1 MTHDGSM
8 SLPTGVLGR
17 IWALMLKESR
27 QLLRDRATFGMLLG
41 IPMLQIALFGCAIEL
56 SPQTL
61 PMTLVAADSQRFL
74 RLQRLMELNGLPAH
88 LQQSASR
95 SAGLQSLRDGKALIL
110 VDADSSPPIAYLD
123 ASDPVLSTQ
132 ADLLLDRLAR
142 SVFGPVDDDATPSF
156 TASHLYNPGAR
167 TQPFIVSGLLGVI
180 LTMSLVM
187 MSALTLARERESGTL
202 EGLLTTRVR
211 AIELW
216 AGKLSPYVVLGLVQA
231 VFVLLVARFAFDIH
245 PVGSRLV
252 LAGATLAFAMA
263 NLALGFM
270 FSCLA
275 RQQMQAM
282 QMTFFFFLPSS
293 LLSGFM
299 FPFVAMPRWAQ
310 RLAEILP
317 LTHYLRIVRG
327 LMLRGVDASFVVNE
341 LWPIALFTTSATAA
355 SLLFWRRSIAQ

>member
-1 MTHDGSM
+1 MTRGGSK
-8 SLPTGVLGR
+8 SLPPGALSR
-17 IWALMLKESR
+17 IWALMVKESR
-27 QLLRDRATFGMLLG
+27 QLLRDRATLGILLG
-41 IPMLQIALFGCAIEL
+41 IPMLQIMLFGCAIEL
-56 SPQTL
+56 SPRTL
-61 PMTLVAADSQRFL
+61 PITLIAADSQRFV
-74 RLQRLMELNGLPAH
+74 RLQRLLEMNGLTAH

-95 SAGLQSLRDGKALIL
+95 SAGLQLLRNGKTLIL
-110 VDADSSPPIAYLD
+110 VDADSSPPIVYLD
-123 ASDPVLSTQ
+123 ATDPVLSTQ
-132 ADLLLDRLAR
+132 ADLLLDRLAHA
-142 SVFGPVDDDATPSF
+142 VFGAVEEDATPSI
-156 TASHLYNPGAR
+156 TVSHLYNSGAR
-167 TQPFIVSGLLGVI
+167 TQPFIVSGVLGVI

-187 MSALTLARERESGTL
+187 MSALTLARERENGTL

-216 AGKLSPYVVLGLVQA
+216 AGKLAPYVVLGLVQA
-231 VFVLLVARFAFDIH
+231 ACVIFIARFAFDIH
-245 PVGSRLV
+245 PLGSLRL
-252 LAGATLAFAMA
+252 LAAATLVFAMA

-327 LMLRGVDASFVVNE
+327 LILRGVDASFVVNE
-341 LWPIALFTTSATAA
+341 LWPIAVFTASATAA
-355 SLLFWRRSIAQ
+355 SLFFWRRSIAP